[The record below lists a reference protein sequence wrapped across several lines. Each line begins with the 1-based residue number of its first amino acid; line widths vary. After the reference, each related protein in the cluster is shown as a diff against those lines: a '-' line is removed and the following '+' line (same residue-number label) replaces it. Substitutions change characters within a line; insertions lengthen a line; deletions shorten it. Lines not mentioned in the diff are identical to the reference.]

1 MQIELKEGVK
11 LLDEKHDHFNTGYR
25 EIFFAKPQEFRYA
38 LSPDCT
44 ELARFDRIPSNY
56 LDYSKPLVSTLMT
69 LRTRST
75 LSPRKN

>member
-1 MQIELKEGVK
+1 MHIELKEGVK
-11 LLDEKHDHFNTGYR
+11 SLDEKHDHFNTGYR
-25 EIFFAKPQEFRYA
+25 EIFLAKPQEFRYA
-38 LSPDCT
+38 LDCT
-44 ELARFDRIPSNY
+44 EFARFDRIPSNY